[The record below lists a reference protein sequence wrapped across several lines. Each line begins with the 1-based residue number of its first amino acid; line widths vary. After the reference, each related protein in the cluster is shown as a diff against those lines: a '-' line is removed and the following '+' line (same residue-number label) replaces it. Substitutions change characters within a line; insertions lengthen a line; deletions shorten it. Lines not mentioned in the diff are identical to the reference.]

1 MVCCIWRRVAVGNA
15 QFTGDAHTGV
25 QAASLSKTNIRTK
38 NARVKLAAINT
49 TAAGT
54 IGSSAWAID
63 MVTQNGLCATFGVA
77 ECASDDAQAAI

>member
-1 MVCCIWRRVAVGNA
+1 MGNA
-15 QFTGDAHTGV
+15 QFTGV

-54 IGSSAWAID
+54 IGSTAWATD
-63 MVTQNGLCATFGVA
+63 MVTQNPTFAQHLELLSARATMLKLHIMR
-77 ECASDDAQAAI
+77 SKRS